1 MNRDSDSSERPPMS
15 VSSRQLLLAL
25 PVGILMVFIV
35 AVRLNPDHRGFGTHQ
50 QLGLPPCAFRVLTG
64 MKCPQCGMTT
74 SFAFLVRGDVS
85 ASLHANSAGIVLA
98 PLLMLVGIVSLISG
112 IMGRRIP
119 LKDPLKWI
127 SAGGIGFLVLNFLLW
142 LMQILPEVI

>member
-1 MNRDSDSSERPPMS
+1 
-15 VSSRQLLLAL
+15 
-25 PVGILMVFIV
+25 
-35 AVRLNPDHRGFGTHQ
+35 
-50 QLGLPPCAFRVLTG
+50 
-64 MKCPQCGMTT
+64 
-74 SFAFLVRGDVS
+74 
-85 ASLHANSAGIVLA
+85 
-98 PLLMLVGIVSLISG
+98 MLVGIVSLISG

>member
-1 MNRDSDSSERPPMS
+1 
-15 VSSRQLLLAL
+15 
-25 PVGILMVFIV
+25 
-35 AVRLNPDHRGFGTHQ
+35 
-50 QLGLPPCAFRVLTG
+50 
-64 MKCPQCGMTT
+64 MTT